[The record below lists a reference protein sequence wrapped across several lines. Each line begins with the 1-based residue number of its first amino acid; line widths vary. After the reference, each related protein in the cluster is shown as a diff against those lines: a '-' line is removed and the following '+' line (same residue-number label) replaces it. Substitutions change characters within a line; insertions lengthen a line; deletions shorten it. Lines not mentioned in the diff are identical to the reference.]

1 MKINSQ
7 RRGIALGAILALVA
21 SLFGLTAP
29 ASAATDGA
37 NVAVTPAAGATTNFN
52 GVIMEDFPI
61 TAYLLPGVTNTQ
73 FATEKVFWEVT
84 RTSGAFDIYI
94 STQSGAL
101 SPMGAFTPLSAT
113 TQSASISGMVKANQ
127 TTASTVAGTVAS
139 SATNLNLAAYTT
151 SMTYTSGPAVVTV
164 KLWVEN
170 VATSNGIWDELEW
183 YTTKTVTFNQVSALG
198 SAVTLTAP
206 SAYDTVVTVSAT
218 VPTLNFSN
226 LSGGFRIGVIADR
239 ATFATDAGTST
250 VSPWISGTT
259 LTARAGVVSQSFALT
274 NSGSVSPGTS
284 MSAFVL
290 YQASDL
296 DNMSAASTASA
307 LAQSTVG
314 SVALDAIS
322 ISSVAAA
329 DVSGSATAY
338 SVRQNKTFTVRVHA
352 STNSVSL
359 SGVAV
364 SVDLSGGTALVTSS
378 KEMSINGGA
387 ALTTLPSALS
397 LTTGADG
404 YATFTVTT
412 TGFAHNETIVVDAS
426 VGNVGAS
433 AVTYTVKDPVYT
445 IAGTFDYYVTN
456 AGTSVDL
463 PYTVTDQWGEKST
476 RTDQFLKVTKA
487 GNQSLS
493 YNPTVSYVAVSGGN
507 ATVAFL
513 PQPATA
519 TGSATATV
527 TLVRLANGTYTA
539 DGSSSVT
546 TNVNVVATA
555 ATDAFGTGLAAS
567 YSSSVS
573 YFPSTVSWTTVTANV
588 ANTGSSVVVTGTGL
602 IFRVSAAADT
612 SYSDAISL
620 RAGASGTYSFQVA
633 SLLDGTHTMT
643 LTNGAATTTSLLVI
657 DAVSF
662 SGGAAINFD
671 TDSIDSGKTKIV
683 VGTVVDA
690 NGNPVDT
697 STGNAT
703 ILVTYAGTAGI
714 PVGTMPTETDANGE
728 FRISI
733 LTSAADSGTF
743 TLTAT
748 YLKAGANTAAADKIS
763 KVQTV
768 TVGAAAASSAD
779 QKITVGTFKGY
790 VAIYTKGYMGQKL
803 SAKVAGKWL
812 VVDPIA
818 AYKSNDYSRTVRLTG
833 AGYTITVD
841 LYIDGAFVRSEVV
854 TTK

>member
-1 MKINSQ
+1 MKNNSQ
-7 RRGIALGAILALVA
+7 KRGLALGAIFALVA
-21 SLFGLTAP
+21 SLFGASAP
-29 ASAATDGA
+29 ASAATNGA
-37 NVAVTPAAGATTNFN
+37 NVAVTPAAGSSSNFN

-101 SPMGAFTPLSAT
+101 SPMGAFTPLTTT

-170 VATSNGIWDELEW
+170 VATSNGVWDELEW

-198 SAVTLTAP
+198 STVTLTSP
-206 SAYDTVVTVSAT
+206 TAYDTVVTVSAT

-290 YQASDL
+290 YQATDL

-307 LAQSTVG
+307 LVQKTAG

-338 SVRQNKTFTVRVHA
+338 TVRQNKTFTVRVHA
-352 STNSVSL
+352 STASISL

-378 KEMSINGGA
+378 KEMSINGAA

-397 LTTGADG
+397 VTTGTDG
-404 YATFTVTT
+404 YATFTITT
-412 TGFAHNETIVVDAS
+412 TGFAHNDTIVVDAS
-426 VGNVGAS
+426 VGNVGAA

-445 IAGTFDYYVTN
+445 ITAPFSYYVTN

-463 PYTVTDQWGEKST
+463 PYTVTDQWGEKSS
-476 RTDQFLKVTKA
+476 RTDQYLKVTKGA
-487 GNQSLS
+487 AQSLS
-493 YNPTVSYVAVSGGN
+493 YNPTISYVAVSGGT

-527 TLVRLANGTYTA
+527 TLVRLASGTYTA

-546 TNVNVVATA
+546 TNVNVVASS

-588 ANTGSSVVVTGTGL
+588 ANTGSAVTVTGADL
-602 IFRVSAAADT
+602 IFRVSAAVDT
-612 SYSDAISL
+612 SYSGAISL

-633 SLLDGTHTMT
+633 SLLAGTHTMA

-662 SGGAAINFD
+662 SGGAAITFD
-671 TDSIDSGKTKIV
+671 TTTIEAGKTKIIT
-683 VGTVVDA
+683 GKVVDA

-697 STGNAT
+697 TGGAAT
-703 ILVTYAGTAGI
+703 ITVTYTGTAGI
-714 PVGTMPTETDANGE
+714 PVGTMPTETDSDGE
-728 FRISI
+728 FKVSV
-733 LTSAADSGTF
+733 LTSAADKGTF

-748 YLKAGANTAAADKIS
+748 YLKAGANTALTDRVVTANSIS
-763 KVQTV
+763 
-768 TVGAAAASSAD
+768 VGAAEASSDA
-779 QKITVGTFKGY
+779 KITVGTFKGY